1 MKQIDPDS
9 WPRREQLR
17 VYSAFA
23 NPHFGLCAN
32 VDVSALYRYVKKS
45 GISFTVAVVY
55 TLARTANAIPE
66 FRRRIRS
73 EKVVEHAVVHPS
85 ITVLTHDDLFG
96 FCLIE
101 YADDFSVFAA
111 GAREMIA
118 RAKEHPTLEDEP
130 ERDDLLFMT
139 AIPWVSFTA
148 FSHPMP
154 AAPVD
159 SVPRI
164 AWGRFF
170 DNGKTLQMPVAVQA
184 HHAIMDGI
192 HIGRFYKR
200 AQEYMAKPE
209 IIIC

>member
-1 MKQIDPDS
+1 MKHIDPGS
-9 WPRREQLR
+9 WSRREHFS
-17 VYSAFA
+17 VYSGFA

-32 VDVSALYRYVKKS
+32 VDVGTLRRHAKRS

-66 FRRRIRS
+66 FRRRIRE
-73 EKVVEHAVVHPS
+73 EKVVEHSIVHPS
-85 ITVLTHDDLFG
+85 ITVLARDDLFS
-96 FCLIE
+96 FCMIE
-101 YADDFSVFAA
+101 YADDFSVFAT

-118 RAKEHPTLEDEP
+118 RAKEYPTLEDEP
-130 ERDDLLFMT
+130 GRDDLLFMT

-154 AAPVD
+154 APPVD

-170 DNGKTLQMPVAVQA
+170 DNGKTLQMPLAVQA

-192 HIGRFYKR
+192 HMGRFYKR